1 MVALS
6 AICLSSGWAL
16 WRRAHRGRDGDD
28 DLGDAVLAVIIIA
41 ASLFYSLAAMC
52 DALGWTVDFQRR
64 IWCVWAISAP
74 KDDHAELYRTTCD
87 Q

>member
-1 MVALS
+1 
-6 AICLSSGWAL
+6 
-16 WRRAHRGRDGDD
+16 
-28 DLGDAVLAVIIIA
+28 
-41 ASLFYSLAAMC
+41 MC